1 MAIAVWVRGLA
12 VPIPLPGPC
21 DASAA
26 LLHAAA
32 AAIKVIGGA
41 VRDIGVRV
49 RNEVM
54 KISLQT
60 ALSKIRR
67 QSTPGLA
74 RGKILKPRR
83 VPFAFIFVAH
93 SFRTHSSRWP
103 QIAWQRC
110 GERFGADVTPD
121 PRRAFMQFTKIMGLA
136 AVGALLALAAP
147 AERANALSLSN
158 PGAAAAVQ
166 DDARLAT
173 TEVHWRHRHHHRW
186 HRWHH
191 RHHHH
196 RHWHRW

>member
-1 MAIAVWVRGLA
+1 M
-12 VPIPLPGPC
+12 PLPGPC
-21 DASAA
+21 EASAA
-26 LLHAAA
+26 LLRSAA
-32 AAIKVIGGA
+32 AAIKVIAGA
-41 VRDIGVRV
+41 ARDIGVRV
-49 RNEVM
+49 RNDVM
-54 KISLQT
+54 KISLQK
-60 ALSKIRR
+60 ALSKIRASLPR
-67 QSTPGLA
+67 FWGQENFKAASRAVCVHL
-74 RGKILKPRR
+74 RG
-83 VPFAFIFVAH
+83 AFIQNPFK
-93 SFRTHSSRWP
+93 SRTSDCV
-103 QIAWQRC
+103 QRC

-136 AVGALLALAAP
+136 AVGALLALASP

-191 RHHHH
+191 RHHH